1 MNDLNIMSEMPL
13 VSICTPCYNH
23 EQYLSDYLKSLLNQ
37 TYQRIELIIIDD
49 QSTDRSVEIIQSYMP
64 KLKERFE
71 RVYFEVNEHN
81 LGITKNCNKILSK
94 MRGDYYKGLASD
106 DLLREDA
113 IEKMVDYLE
122 SHPEVSVCI
131 SNGYEVLDKY
141 KYASSLFGS
150 KKIYTKN
157 IEEFLTDNTKKMKKL
172 LNANFICAPTVMLR
186 SNLFSIYGY
195 FDEKIKFED
204 YEYWL
209 RIGDTEQFGYLDEY
223 LVFYRVSQ
231 TSISHYKR
239 GKPIKAKVE
248 FMIIGDMQ
256 TRLKYIYKLEGNRKN
271 LYSQIYNDGIEK
283 SLESLCPSIAIKIY
297 NTAKRKN
304 IKTKYDMKKIM
315 IIYIQNLLSL
325 DKK

>member
-1 MNDLNIMSEMPL
+1 MREIPL

-23 EQYLSDYLKSLLNQ
+23 EQYLSDYFEALINQ
-37 TYQRIELIIIDD
+37 TYKRIELIIIDD

-94 MRGDYYKGLASD
+94 MQGDYYKGLASD

-131 SNGYEVLDKY
+131 SNGYEVPDKF
-141 KYASSLFGS
+141 KYGSSLYGC
-150 KKIYTKN
+150 KRIYTKN
-157 IEEFLTDNTKKMKKL
+157 IEGFLTDNAKKMEKL
-172 LNANFICAPTVMLR
+172 LNRNFISAPTVMLR
-186 SNLFSIYGY
+186 SSLFSIYGY

-209 RIGDTEQFGYLDEY
+209 RIGDTEQFGYLNEY
-223 LVFYRVSQ
+223 LIFYRISQ

-239 GKPIKAKVE
+239 GKRVKAKVE
-248 FMIIGDMQ
+248 FMIIGEMQ
-256 TRLKYIYKLEGNRKN
+256 TRLKYVKKQEGNRGE
-271 LYSQIYNDGIEK
+271 LYSQIYNSGIEK
-283 SLESLCPSIAIKIY
+283 SLESQCPSIAIKIY
-297 NTAKRKN
+297 NTAKKKN
-304 IKTKYDMKKIM
+304 IKTEYDLKKIM
-315 IIYIQNLLSL
+315 VIYIQNLLS
-325 DKK
+325 